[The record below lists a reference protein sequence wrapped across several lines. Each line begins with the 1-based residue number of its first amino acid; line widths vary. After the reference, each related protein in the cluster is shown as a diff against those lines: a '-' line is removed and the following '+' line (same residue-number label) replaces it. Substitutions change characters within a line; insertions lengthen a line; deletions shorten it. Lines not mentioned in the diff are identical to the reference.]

1 MYNVENHIEP
11 KTVSLVHEILEL
23 IWCPVATGGSK
34 EAGHMIPKTAVVSMF
49 HDCHQFNAVVAKV
62 FGSREQVIG
71 KVGVAGNFSLERG
84 YSNVPFVD
92 TKAFWLSWSFVS
104 PLVTSI
110 LWVPMPGLVVYAH
123 FLDLNGVFSPR

>member
-23 IWCPVATGGSK
+23 IWCPVATGSSK

-62 FGSREQVIG
+62 FDSREQVIG
-71 KVGVAGNFSLERG
+71 KVGVVSLEREDIPT
-84 YSNVPFVD
+84 SL
-92 TKAFWLSWSFVS
+92 LSIRKIF
-104 PLVTSI
+104 
-110 LWVPMPGLVVYAH
+110 G
-123 FLDLNGVFSPR
+123 FLGRWYRHL